1 MTIRAKKYVHKSPKL
16 TLVLAAMVVVL
27 LAVQIV
33 VSNRLSTEGQTL
45 TSLEEKIGAISLEN
59 KRLRTQKAEMA
70 SLLEVSEKAEEQGYI
85 DNPQVLILQPD
96 QAVALITAP

>member
-1 MTIRAKKYVHKSPKL
+1 MTLKAKKYVHKSPKL
-16 TLVLAAMVVVL
+16 TLVLMTMVVAL

-45 TSLEEKIGAISLEN
+45 TSLEEKLEAISFEN
-59 KRLRTQKAEMA
+59 KRLRTQKAEMV
-70 SLLEVSEKAEEQGYI
+70 SLLEVSEKAEKQGYI
-85 DNPQVLILQPD
+85 ADPQVLILQPD